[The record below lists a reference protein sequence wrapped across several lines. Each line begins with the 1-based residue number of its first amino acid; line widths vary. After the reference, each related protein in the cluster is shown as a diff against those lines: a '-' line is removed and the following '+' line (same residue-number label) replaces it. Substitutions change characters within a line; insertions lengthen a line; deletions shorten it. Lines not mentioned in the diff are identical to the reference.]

1 MPQLTQDGQLTPDE
15 VQAVVEEVA
24 DQMDGL
30 TSVYGDAASLVAG
43 QLYDELAGQ
52 ARAARLSSQLARR
65 ASTAAVS
72 YAAKVHLSGDEP
84 DWAGFLSYLQGT
96 LGAHV
101 WLRANQTMTE
111 NAERDGQLAV
121 GRARPRLRFARV
133 PTGAETCAFCLMLAS
148 RGPVYL
154 DRGSAQEVLHS
165 HPHCDCVLVP
175 APRGS
180 EIEGYDYGRYYRMYD
195 KAKALDARGRV
206 DLKRTLQNM
215 RRAYGL
221 K

>member
-1 MPQLTQDGQLTPDE
+1 MPRLLSDGQLTPDE
-15 VQAVVEEVA
+15 VEAVVEEVA
-24 DQMDGL
+24 DQMDGV

-43 QLYDELAGQ
+43 QLYDELSGQ
-52 ARAARLSSQLARR
+52 GRAAEISSQLPRR

-72 YAAKVHLSGDEP
+72 YAAKVHLSGDVP
-84 DWAGFLSYLQGT
+84 DWDGFSSYLQGVA
-96 LGAHV
+96 GAHV

-111 NAERDGQLAV
+111 NAARDGQIAQ
-121 GRARPRLRFARV
+121 GRRRPALRFARV

-154 DRGSAQEVLHS
+154 TKESSQEVLHA

-195 KAKALDARGRV
+195 KSRVLDARGRV
-206 DLKRTLQNM
+206 DLKRTLQTM